1 MTCVSRAHLAKD
13 MEDLFEKFTV
23 SILKLNKLV
32 QRIKACEMKKF
43 GLKSVHAMCLYH
55 LSVHGQGLSAGRL
68 VKLTLEDKAA
78 ISRALSDMR
87 KMGYVEYDASR
98 HGAPVK
104 LTRSGAELAESIRA
118 RAAAAVGAG
127 SLKFT
132 PDQREFFYR
141 SLITISDNLQNYYE
155 GLTHENT
162 DETELK

>member
-1 MTCVSRAHLAKD
+1 MAKD

-155 GLTHENT
+155 ALTHENT

>member
-1 MTCVSRAHLAKD
+1 MAKD

-155 GLTHENT
+155 GLTQENT

>member
-1 MTCVSRAHLAKD
+1 MAKD

-118 RAAAAVGAG
+118 RAVAAVGAG

-155 GLTHENT
+155 GLTQENT

>member
-1 MTCVSRAHLAKD
+1 

-155 GLTHENT
+155 ALTHENT

>member
-1 MTCVSRAHLAKD
+1 MAKD

>member
-132 PDQREFFYR
+132 PAQREFFYR

-155 GLTHENT
+155 GLTQENT

>member
-1 MTCVSRAHLAKD
+1 MAKD

-132 PDQREFFYR
+132 PAQREFFYR

-155 GLTHENT
+155 GLTQENT

>member
-1 MTCVSRAHLAKD
+1 MAKD

-118 RAAAAVGAG
+118 RAGAAVGAG

-132 PDQREFFYR
+132 PAQREFFYR